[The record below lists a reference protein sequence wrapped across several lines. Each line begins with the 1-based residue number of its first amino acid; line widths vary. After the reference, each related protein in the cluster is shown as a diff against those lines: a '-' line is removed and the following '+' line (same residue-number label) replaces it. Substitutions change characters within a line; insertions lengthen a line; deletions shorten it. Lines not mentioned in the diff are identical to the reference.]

1 MLNFNDLEFSDKE
14 DKIRVTIYRMFYK
27 EFLKKDLIESIGDFK
42 VKASRIIFGKKD
54 NEMNEKKLM
63 QFIRK
68 FKKDLT
74 YSLNGNRSIYVDEDL
89 GMPMIGLNFLG
100 IVDKGSE
107 MIEVKPIT
115 NCNADCSFCSVNEG
129 CSSKKQIDFVVDKEY
144 LMKELND
151 LLEYKKENDMSVWIN
166 PHGEPTLYSELVELC
181 DDILAN
187 TYVKDITVITNGIL
201 LNKHLV
207 KELKNTGEK
216 NSKDIN
222 IAISLSGSGKNAKI
236 MGKNYDPDLVI
247 KNIEYVAK
255 NLHLTITPVY
265 IKGVNESD
273 IKKII
278 ELSNKLS
285 EKSRLM
291 FDEEI
296 NVNIQK
302 FCCNKFGRKPIKE
315 QSWEEFD
322 KDMKRLEQETG
333 KNLLKP
339 LEKLKDTKTLPKL
352 CEKNDII
359 NVNIISPGRFE
370 KDKIGVLERKDGNR
384 AVLVLG
390 CKADNGIVKV
400 KVVQSK
406 YNITIAKS

>member
-1 MLNFNDLEFSDKE
+1 MLKLNDLEFSEKG
-14 DKIRVTIYRMFYK
+14 DKIRVIIYRMFYK
-27 EFLKKDLIESIGDFK
+27 EFLKNDLVESIGDFK
-42 VKASRIIFGKKD
+42 IKASRLIVGKKD
-54 NEMNEKKLM
+54 NERIEKKLM

-74 YSLNGNRSIYVDEDL
+74 YSLNGNRAIYVDEDL

-115 NCNADCSFCSVNEG
+115 NCNADCNFCSVNEG
-129 CSSKKQIDFVVDKEY
+129 FSSKKQIDFVVDKEY
-144 LMKELND
+144 IMKELND
-151 LLEYKKENDMSVWIN
+151 LLEYKKENDMSIWIN

-187 TYVKDITVITNGIL
+187 TYVKDITIITNGIL

-207 KELKNTGEK
+207 KELKKTGEK
-216 NSKDIN
+216 NSKEIN
-222 IAISLSGSGKNAKI
+222 IAISLSGLGKNAKI

-247 KNIEYVAK
+247 KNIEFVAK

-265 IKGVNESD
+265 IKGVNEGD

-302 FCCNKFGRKPIKE
+302 FCYNRLGRKPIKE
-315 QSWEEFD
+315 QSWEDFQ
-322 KDMKRLEQETG
+322 KDLKRIEKETG
-333 KNLLKP
+333 KLLLKP
-339 LEKLKDTKTLPKL
+339 LEKLKETKTLPKL
-352 CEKNDII
+352 CEKNDLI
-359 NVNIISPGRFE
+359 NVKIICPGRFE
-370 KDKIGVLERKDGNR
+370 NDRIGVLERKDGNR

-390 CKADNGIVKV
+390 CNADNGIVKV
-400 KVVQSK
+400 KVVQNK
-406 YNITIAKS
+406 YNMIIAK